1 MEAAPHICAVTVN
14 HNTSQFVELM
24 LRTLFLTNDLS
35 GVRLTATVLD
45 NRSDD
50 APCDELRAYLAE
62 RGIAFVQTGFDTA
75 VAPEKHG
82 AALADFVGAHP
93 ECSHFLFL
101 DADMWFIE
109 PDTVPAMLG
118 ELAGAP
124 PGTFAVQARILGYY
138 AGHVIEGRD
147 GVPGASDA
155 AGYAPPSAT
164 FDGRVYAQTVA
175 PRCSPV
181 CSLVANTPVFRRV
194 VEHVGL
200 GPACRFGADGL
211 RFYDTFGLMTEVMA
225 THGQGFVVSSKSVN
239 HFTQAAYMPELRPP
253 KERDCRLLLDD
264 LRAGRGMGR
273 ENFSTS
279 DWVRSRP

>member
-1 MEAAPHICAVTVN
+1 MESAPHICAVTVN

-35 GVRLTATVLD
+35 GLRLAATVLD

-50 APCDELRAYLAE
+50 APGAELRAYLAE
-62 RGIAFVQTGFDTA
+62 RGIPLVQTGFDAA

-82 AALADFVGAHP
+82 AALADFVGARQ

-101 DADMWFIE
+101 DADIWFIE
-109 PDTVPAMLG
+109 PDTVPAMLR
-118 ELAGAP
+118 ELADAP
-124 PGTFAVQARILGYY
+124 AGTFAVQARIQGYY
-138 AGHVIEGRD
+138 AGRTIEGRD

-155 AGYAPPSAT
+155 AEYAAPAAT
-164 FDGRVYAQTVA
+164 FDGRIYAQTVA

-181 CSLVANTPVFRRV
+181 CCLVANTPVFRRV
-194 VEHVGL
+194 VAGVGL
-200 GPACRFGADGL
+200 SPACRFGVGRL

-225 THGQGFVVSSKSVN
+225 THGQGFAVSSKSVN
-239 HFTQAAYMPELRPP
+239 HFTQAASMPELRPP
-253 KERDCRLLLDD
+253 KERDCQLLLDD

-273 ENFSTS
+273 ENFYTS
-279 DWVRSRP
+279 DWVRSRQ